1 MNIKHFLSAVLAG
14 FLYANIATNI
24 AISAELPESY
34 TLREGDVLDVSVWGE
49 ETLKKEVKVLPDG
62 SITFPLA
69 GRVDVSNATTTEVEK
84 RITEK
89 LKTYLPDP
97 QVTVV
102 ISGIEGNRVYVIG
115 RVLKPGP
122 VLLFSPL
129 TVMQALSQAG
139 GLDKFADADDIK
151 VLRDNNGVQNTISV
165 DYDDLIEGKNL
176 QSNILLKTGD
186 TILVP

>member
-1 MNIKHFLSAVLAG
+1 MNIKHYFSVLLAG
-14 FLYANIATNI
+14 LLYANIAF
-24 AISAELPESY
+24 SVELPESY

-102 ISGIEGNRVYVIG
+102 ISSIEGNRVYVIG
-115 RVLKPGP
+115 KVLKPGP
-122 VLLFSPL
+122 ILLISPM

-139 GLDKFADADDIK
+139 GLDKFADSDDLK
-151 VLRDNNGVQNTISV
+151 VLRTTKGVQNTISV
-165 DYDDLIEGKNL
+165 DYDDLINGKNL
-176 QSNILLKTGD
+176 DSNILLKTGD

>member
-1 MNIKHFLSAVLAG
+1 MNIKHCFSVFLAG
-14 FLYANIATNI
+14 LLYANISF
-24 AISAELPESY
+24 SAELPESY
-34 TLREGDVLDVSVWGE
+34 TLREGDVLDISVWGE

-69 GRVDVSNATTTEVEK
+69 GRVDVSNATATEVED

-102 ISGIEGNRVYVIG
+102 IAGIEGNRVYVIG
-115 RVLKPGP
+115 KVLKPGP
-122 VLLFSPL
+122 VLLSSPL

-139 GLDKFADADDIK
+139 GLDKFADGDHIK
-151 VLRDNNGVQNTISV
+151 VLRTTNGVQNTITV
-165 DYDDLIEGKNL
+165 DYGDLIKGKNL
-176 QSNILLKTGD
+176 GSNILLKTGD

>member
-1 MNIKHFLSAVLAG
+1 MNIKHLFSVLLAG
-14 FLYANIATNI
+14 LLTANIATNL

-69 GRVDVSNATTTEVEK
+69 GRVDVSNVTTTEVEK

-115 RVLKPGP
+115 KVLKPGP
-122 VLLFSPL
+122 VLLASPL

-151 VLRDNNGVQNTISV
+151 ILRTTNGVQNTISV
-165 DYDDLIEGKNL
+165 DYEDLIEGKNL

>member
-1 MNIKHFLSAVLAG
+1 MNIKHYFSVLLAG
-14 FLYANIATNI
+14 LLYANIAF
-24 AISAELPESY
+24 SVELPESY

-102 ISGIEGNRVYVIG
+102 ISSIEGNRVYVIG
-115 RVLKPGP
+115 KVLKPGP
-122 VLLFSPL
+122 ILLISPM

-139 GLDKFADADDIK
+139 GLDKFADSGDLKI
-151 VLRDNNGVQNTISV
+151 LRTANGVQNTISV
-165 DYDDLIEGKNL
+165 DYDDLINGKNL
-176 QSNILLKTGD
+176 NSNILLKTGD